1 MTNEFDETTCQFV
14 SSRGLLKS
22 CDVRAKIPLSS
33 CPTNLEYIEEFIK
46 SQVPPSTSSSVSP
59 SPSPSPSP
67 PVSIYVCGDAIQTFI
82 SKYVPMIQIPFVVV
96 SGDGDKIMFRET
108 VPSGQTM
115 FVMFILYANMRGLYS
130 QNMDIRECRA
140 FLTDKITK
148 LWTANAKIFKTE
160 NAPKTLEEAIT
171 GALSKLRQIPIGM
184 DYHTITANP
193 THRWISKGVTVTTP
207 FSQEQTLIQ
216 DIRGSMVPFYS
227 RRILIYSNVMLCL
240 DRFRDRISAASDIPR
255 ALLYHQKE
263 FIPRFLT
270 WKNMTQFAFV
280 LSPFG
285 NGLDCRRTWEALLCG
300 CIPIVRSTVFKEL
313 FEGLPVLIV
322 EKWKDI
328 TLTLLQQTLHDFKL
342 KHDNNEFQYEKLTLE
357 YYTNWWKPK

>member
-1 MTNEFDETTCQFV
+1 MTTEFDETTCQFV

-22 CDVRAKIPLSS
+22 CDVRAKKPFSS
-33 CPTNLEYIEEFIK
+33 CPIHLEYIEEFIK
-46 SQVPPSTSSSVSP
+46 SQVPPSGSPAPP
-59 SPSPSPSP
+59 SPPPP
-67 PVSIYVCGDAIQTFI
+67 HPVSIYVCGDAFQTFI

-108 VPSGQTM
+108 VPSQQNM
-115 FVMFILYANMRGLYS
+115 FVMFMLYPNLRGLYS

-148 LWTANAKIFKTE
+148 LWNANAKIFKTE
-160 NAPKTLEEAIT
+160 NAPTTLEEAIT

-184 DYHTITANP
+184 DYHTISANP
-193 THRWISKGVTVTTP
+193 NHRWISNGVKVTTP

-216 DIRGSMVPFYS
+216 DIRGSLLPFYS
-227 RRILIYSNVMLCL
+227 RRILIYSNVLLCL
-240 DRFRDRISAASDIPR
+240 DRFRDRITAASDIPR
-255 ALLYHQKE
+255 VLLYHQKE

-285 NGLDCRRTWEALLCG
+285 NGLDCHRTWEALLCG

-322 EKWKDI
+322 EKWKDV
-328 TLTLLQQTLHDFKL
+328 TLTLLQQTLHEFKL

-357 YYTNWWKPK
+357 YYTNWWKPT